1 MKIWVMAITLL
12 LSAAA
17 TAAPQRAPQQMRP
30 YSGIGVLLLATDKGR
45 DNGQEE
51 PLYLYEEPAV
61 LRIGALD
68 SSQAPPYEWIF
79 SRNVSRLP
87 LIVTARKGDWL
98 RVAYDDA
105 GRLGWLDPRQR
116 EVFQPWDILLKGKSC
131 RLLSGL
137 RKQYYQIFRKPGEMP
152 MMSSAAQKLSFKVL
166 KLDGDWALVMPDQTK
181 LGWLRWRDEDGRLLI
196 SVDMDDDPQ
205 KR

>member
-1 MKIWVMAITLL
+1 MKIFAMAITLL
-12 LSAAA
+12 LLI
-17 TAAPQRAPQQMRP
+17 AAPAIPQQTPQAMRP
-30 YSGIGVLLLATDKGR
+30 YSGIGVLLLAAE
-45 DNGQEE
+45 NGEADGYQG

-68 SSQAPPYEWIF
+68 SGQAPPYEWLF
-79 SRNVSRLP
+79 TRNFSRLP

-116 EVFQPWDILLKGKSC
+116 GVFQPWDTLLKGKSC
-131 RLLSGL
+131 RLLPGL
-137 RKQYYQIFRKPGEMP
+137 RKQLYQVFRQPGKMP
-152 MMSSAAQKLSFKVL
+152 LTPPALPKQPFKVV
-166 KLDGDWALVMPDQTK
+166 KLDGDWALVMPDQST

-196 SVDMDDDPQ
+196 SVEMDSGSQ

>member
-1 MKIWVMAITLL
+1 MCAIAIILL

-17 TAAPQRAPQQMRP
+17 TASPLQAPQQMRP
-30 YSGIGVLLLATDKGR
+30 YSGIGVLLLAVEKGR
-45 DNGQEE
+45 NNGLQE

-68 SSQAPPYEWIF
+68 IGQALPYEWIF
-79 SRNVSRLP
+79 SRNVSWLP

-98 RVAYDDA
+98 RVVYDDA
-105 GRLGWLDPRQR
+105 DRLGWLDPRQR
-116 EVFQPWDILLKGKSC
+116 GGFQPWDTLLKGKSC
-131 RLLSGL
+131 HLLSGL
-137 RKQYYQIFRKPGEMP
+137 RKQYYQMFRQPGEMP
-152 MMSSAAQKLSFKVL
+152 LALPALSKLSFKVL
-166 KLDGDWALVMPDQTK
+166 KLGGDWALVMPDQSA

-196 SVDMDDDPQ
+196 SVDMDDGSQ

>member
-1 MKIWVMAITLL
+1 MKMCAMAIIML

-17 TAAPQRAPQQMRP
+17 TASPQQAPQQMRP
-30 YSGIGVLLLATDKGR
+30 YSGIGVLFLTMGKGGNE
-45 DNGQEE
+45 DPQE
-51 PLYLYEEPAV
+51 PLYLFEEPAV

-68 SSQAPPYEWIF
+68 SGQAPPYEWLF

-87 LIVTARKGDWL
+87 LIVTARKGEWL

-116 EVFQPWDILLKGKSC
+116 GVFQTWGALLKGKSC

-137 RKQYYQIFRKPGEMP
+137 RKQQYQIFRQPGKMP
-152 MMSSAAQKLSFKVL
+152 LEPPALQKLSFKVV
-166 KLDGDWALVMPDQTK
+166 KLDGDWALVMPDK
-181 LGWLRWRDEDGRLLI
+181 SALGWLRWRDEDGRLLI
-196 SVDMDDDPQ
+196 SVDMDDGS
-205 KR
+205 